1 VARCAADAR
10 PTLLPDDAAALVR
23 LSSGLVS
30 RRGQS
35 AQIPNNNR
43 DGVTE
48 IVTNSKE
55 SVP

>member
-1 VARCAADAR
+1 
-10 PTLLPDDAAALVR
+10 LPDDAAALVR

>member
-1 VARCAADAR
+1 
-10 PTLLPDDAAALVR
+10 LPDDGAARVR
-23 LSSGLVS
+23 LSSALVS

-35 AQIPNNNR
+35 AKINDNDR